1 MLEFLGAFIGIEMA
15 EFIGIEMGDLGN
27 GGEGDNVCGIRKI
40 HLEWMI
46 EGRSYFK
53 IFKLNWIEDLYTFF
67 LTLWENGMIV
77 FLLGW
82 SRNFWAHLL
91 EFEWVI
97 WKRCDQCETV
107 YGIRD

>member
-1 MLEFLGAFIGIEMA
+1 MLEFLAAFIGIEMA

-53 IFKLNWIEDLYTFF
+53 IFRLN
-67 LTLWENGMIV
+67 
-77 FLLGW
+77 
-82 SRNFWAHLL
+82 
-91 EFEWVI
+91 
-97 WKRCDQCETV
+97 
-107 YGIRD
+107 